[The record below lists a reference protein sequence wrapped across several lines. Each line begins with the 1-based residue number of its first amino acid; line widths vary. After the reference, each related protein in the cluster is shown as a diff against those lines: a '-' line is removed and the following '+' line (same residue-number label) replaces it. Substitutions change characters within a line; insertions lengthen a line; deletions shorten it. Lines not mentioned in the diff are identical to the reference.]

1 MDIILP
7 YSWTNSKSS
16 QFPILQP
23 WTILSTRLLSDV
35 HPFSWIQRF
44 FRCLVILHPLWVV
57 ILDLFFQRSPHYFFS
72 GTPRVQPNKI
82 TTSNPRGG
90 EPTLVLTGCIIRS
103 GFRIASV
110 NWSRLRHI
118 LCKKKELLLST
129 GRLVPLTASQLTHA
143 HVVKPARKVSFFL
156 QRGRTH
162 HRKNL
167 NCRKSFPRRT
177 KNSKKLPKIANVLFQ
192 VFWTLDHLFQ
202 VCRHA
207 RTALL

>member
-44 FRCLVILHPLWVV
+44 FRCLVSLHPLWVV
-57 ILDLFFQRSPHYFFS
+57 ILDLFFQWSPHYFFS

-118 LCKKKELLLST
+118 LCKKKRVVIVNRKTRSAHS
-129 GRLVPLTASQLTHA
+129 VTADTCGEASPQS
-143 HVVKPARKVSFFL
+143 SFFL
-156 QRGRTH
+156 TK
-162 HRKNL
+162 RKN
-167 NCRKSFPRRT
+167 SS
-177 KNSKKLPKIANVLFQ
+177 SKKPKLPKKLS
-192 VFWTLDHLFQ
+192 
-202 VCRHA
+202 
-207 RTALL
+207 